1 VRQTAESE
9 IALQMQIEKEIAKK
23 KIKKEKPTLYK

>member
-1 VRQTAESE
+1 MCVRQTAESE

-23 KIKKEKPTLYK
+23 NKEGKTDII